1 MTRLQFTITATF
13 ALASAVGENVT
24 QADAPKPP
32 PFYSY
37 VSTQPG
43 CVADAATDQELTI
56 NGPGQQWII
65 IAPLRVGSRESQRE
79 RDAEFVDIDIAEPLE
94 ASLRK
99 RVADALDETP
109 ADSGQPNVTRL
120 KIVAVSHDIVD
131 RRIGKVRPQL
141 RLDFYICSNG
151 DAADDG
157 RVRTITGNGPDINS
171 LWHHPGGQEL
181 RRGFQQAADKA
192 SSAVAGF
199 AASSVL
205 RR

>member
-1 MTRLQFTITATF
+1 MTRLQFTIAVML
-13 ALASAVGENVT
+13 ALASAVGGNVT
-24 QADAPKPP
+24 HADAPKLP

-37 VSTQPG
+37 ISTQAG
-43 CVADAATDQELTI
+43 CVADAATDQELAI

-79 RDAEFVDIDIAEPLE
+79 RAAQFLDIDIAEPLE
-94 ASLRK
+94 ANLRK
-99 RVADALDETP
+99 IVADALDETP

-120 KIVAVSHDIVD
+120 KIVAVSHDVVD
-131 RRIGKVRPQL
+131 RRIGKVRPRI

-157 RVRTITGNGPDINS
+157 RVRTITGDGPDINS
-171 LWHHPGGQEL
+171 LWRHAGGEEL
-181 RRGFQQAADKA
+181 RHGFQQAADKA
-192 SSAVAGF
+192 SSALAGF
-199 AASSVL
+199 AASSVV